1 MPKHMSDDKTLP
13 NIKAGRGGDRS
24 LDRPEA
30 SETSRVEYLS
40 YGALQRQGWSRED
53 EDLFEKAAA
62 ADLTTAE
69 YGTIEVS
76 QDKYL
81 LDSAEDAGLAWPF
94 ECRAASCANCCA
106 FLVEGELEMD
116 MNLFLTD
123 EEVEEM
129 DLRLTCVAKPASDEL
144 RVLYEARR
152 SEYLQNV
159 VGEREV

>member
-1 MPKHMSDDKTLP
+1 MSDDRDLP

-24 LDRPEA
+24 LEKPGDV
-30 SETSRVEYLS
+30 ETSTVEYLS
-40 YGALQRQGWSRED
+40 YGVLERNGWSRD
-53 EDLFEKAAA
+53 DDDLFEKAAA
-62 ADLTTAE
+62 ADLDE
-69 YGTIEVS
+69 SRYGTIEVP
-76 QDKYL
+76 KNEYL
-81 LDSAEDAGLAWPF
+81 LDAAENAGLSWPF

-129 DLRLTCVAKPASDEL
+129 DIRLTCVAKPVSDEL
-144 RVLYEARR
+144 KVVHEARR
-152 SEYLQNV
+152 SEYLQDV

>member
-1 MPKHMSDDKTLP
+1 MSSDKSLP

-24 LDRPEA
+24 LDRPGE
-30 SETSRVEYLS
+30 SETTTVEYLS
-40 YGALQRQGWSRED
+40 YGVLERNGWSRD
-53 EDLFEKAAA
+53 DDGLFEKAAA
-62 ADLTTAE
+62 ADIEDAHH
-69 YGTIEVS
+69 GTVEVS
-76 QDKYL
+76 RDEYL
-81 LDSAEDAGLAWPF
+81 LDAVENEGMAWPF

-129 DLRLTCVAKPASDEL
+129 DIRLTCVAKPASDEL
-144 RVLYEARR
+144 KVVYEARR